1 MGRYVQVLV
10 RTCGI
15 EIQPGSICGEDLR
28 EKLVGAAVLCYVLPL
43 SGSKWKDDVRFTGLS
58 RQGYRQPGILKLETG
73 RDQMSTLA
81 RVRLDHFS
89 TAVAG

>member
-1 MGRYVQVLV
+1 M
-10 RTCGI
+10 
-15 EIQPGSICGEDLR
+15 
-28 EKLVGAAVLCYVLPL
+28 LCHALPL

-89 TAVAG
+89 TAVGRMMRLELVEYARERSRAAKFKGTRPSP